1 MRIALTLTAAPKSS
15 ESFVAALRFAHAALM
30 AGHEIAGVFLL
41 QDAVTL
47 ADARSRTELSQRW
60 LELGRAA
67 GIDIGVCS
75 GAAARREVRL
85 TAAPAS
91 VVEHTPR
98 RSGIDRV
105 DDVGPG
111 GPAASFCAL
120 GMGQIVMALAAA
132 DRVVEFRG

>member
-1 MRIALTLTAAPKSS
+1 MRIALTLTAAPESS
-15 ESFVAALRFAHAALM
+15 ESFAAALRFAHAALL

-47 ADARSRTELSQRW
+47 ADASPRTALAQSW

-67 GIDIGVCS
+67 GVDIGVCI
-75 GAAARREVRL
+75 GAAGRREVRL
-85 TAAPAS
+85 VAAPATEVLHSSPGS
-91 VVEHTPR
+91 V
-98 RSGIDRV
+98 SDRV
-105 DDVGPG
+105 GDTGSGV
-111 GPAASFCAL
+111 PAASFCAL